1 MTDAIRGWPGPLLLF
16 CVLVTT
22 AVVLAFAV
30 VILAALF
37 AQWDD
42 ARRARADETA
52 AWRASNRAR
61 HEDADRVPDHDWPYG
76 GNR

>member
-1 MTDAIRGWPGPLLLF
+1 MTDAIREAPGPLLLF
-16 CVLVTT
+16 GAFCTLALVLG
-22 AVVLAFAV
+22 VVV
-30 VILAALF
+30 VIVAGLF

-61 HEDADRVPDHDWPYG
+61 HEDADRVTDHDWPYG
-76 GNR
+76 GKR